1 MVNCN
6 QINQER
12 AVYMKYYAVKNGRK
26 IGIFRSWDECKAQ
39 VDGYSGAEFKSFSKR
54 DEAEAYITGEESS
67 NEVKGTIAYVDG
79 SYNIETC
86 EFSFGAVIF
95 RDGKMQTFSE
105 KYSDPELASM
115 RNVAGEIKG
124 SEFVMHYCLE
134 NDIKEVDI
142 YYDYEGISAWA
153 EGRWKTN
160 KHGTICYK
168 EFYDQI
174 KDKLKVRFV
183 KVKGHSGDTY
193 NDLADR
199 LAKDALGIK

>member
-1 MVNCN
+1 
-6 QINQER
+6 
-12 AVYMKYYAVKNGRK
+12 MKYYAVRNGRK
-26 IGIFRSWDECKAQ
+26 IGIFETWDECKSQ
-39 VDGYSGAEFKSFSKR
+39 VDGFSGAEYKSFTKK
-54 DEAEAYITGEESS
+54 DDAKAYLAGATEAVNPS
-67 NEVKGTIAYVDG
+67 GTIAYVDG

-95 RDGKMQTFSE
+95 LDNEMQTFSQ
-105 KYSDPELASM
+105 KFSDPELASM

-124 SEFVMHYCLE
+124 SEFVMRYCLE
-134 NDIKEVDI
+134 KGIKEVAI

-160 KHGTICYK
+160 KHGTIAYK
-168 EFYDQI
+168 EFYDEI
-174 KDKLKVRFV
+174 KDKLKVTFV

-193 NDLADR
+193 NDMADR